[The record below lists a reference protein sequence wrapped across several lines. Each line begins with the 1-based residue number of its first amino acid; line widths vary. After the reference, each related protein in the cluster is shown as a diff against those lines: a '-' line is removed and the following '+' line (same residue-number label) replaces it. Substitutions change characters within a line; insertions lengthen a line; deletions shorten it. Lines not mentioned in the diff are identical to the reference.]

1 MSASALRRSLASD
14 ADEGAAWFA
23 SPAGF
28 GSESPFSVS
37 DANEMDDSSASLQ
50 GNGIKMN
57 DGEGCVSAVW
67 RNA

>member
-14 ADEGAAWFA
+14 EDEGAAWFA

-28 GSESPFSVS
+28 GSESPLSVS

-50 GNGIKMN
+50 GYGIN
-57 DGEGCVSAVW
+57 AAACVSAVW

>member
-28 GSESPFSVS
+28 SSGLWFSFS
-37 DANEMDDSSASLQ
+37 DANEMDDSSASLKE
-50 GNGIKMN
+50 NGMKMPCMTF
-57 DGEGCVSAVW
+57 G
-67 RNA
+67 

>member
-50 GNGIKMN
+50 GNGIN
-57 DGEGCVSAVW
+57 AAACVSAVW

>member
-14 ADEGAAWFA
+14 ADEGVAWFV

-37 DANEMDDSSASLQ
+37 DANEMDDSSASLKE
-50 GNGIKMN
+50 NGMKMPCMTF
-57 DGEGCVSAVW
+57 G
-67 RNA
+67 